1 MESRE
6 LEVFISTMYKLKGV
20 DFSCYRQNFLLRR
33 LNYRINATKSGSLL
47 GYLNLLKKDN
57 AEFSRFLDTLAIN
70 VSEFFRDP
78 DVFEYFRENCLK
90 EIISRKGSFNNRV
103 IRIWSA
109 GCAEGQEAY
118 SLAVLF
124 KEELGEKNSFS
135 VRIWGTDIDNDTL
148 EKAKKAVYDL
158 KNLKNTDK
166 FMIEKYFVPLP
177 NGLFQ
182 LNEEIRQMVKFFQRD
197 LINDPPLKYMDIIF
211 CRNVMI
217 YLSQQQQELLL
228 FKFHNSLTS
237 KGYLVIGKVESIW
250 GNAKEMFTPVATHK
264 KIFQKKRKET

>member
-1 MESRE
+1 MKKD
-6 LEVFISTMYKLKGV
+6 LDVFISAMHKLKGI

-33 LNYRINATKSGSLL
+33 LNYRINATKSSSLF

-90 EIISRKGSFNNRV
+90 EIISRKGSFNNQV

-135 VRIWGTDIDNDTL
+135 VRIWGTDI
-148 EKAKKAVYDL
+148 
-158 KNLKNTDK
+158 NLS
-166 FMIEKYFVPLP
+166 
-177 NGLFQ
+177 
-182 LNEEIRQMVKFFQRD
+182 
-197 LINDPPLKYMDIIF
+197 LIHI
-211 CRNVMI
+211 
-217 YLSQQQQELLL
+217 
-228 FKFHNSLTS
+228 
-237 KGYLVIGKVESIW
+237 
-250 GNAKEMFTPVATHK
+250 
-264 KIFQKKRKET
+264 